1 MNVIIRRRGRW
12 TGAAAVART
21 RQLLRIAVGLVA
33 VLAGC
38 SSAATRRQQVGL
50 PATTG
55 AYIAGEAIVVAGY
68 DNYSRKLTTGAVGAV
83 VVADDRRRPQVNR
96 IEDLLSGRVA
106 GVVVDR
112 ARDGSPSIRI
122 RGVGAF
128 RNSEPL
134 LVLDGFPL
142 PTDVPLRSALSGI
155 NPNEVMRIDV
165 LKDAS
170 SAAIYGSRAGNGV
183 VLITLRHPDR

>member
-1 MNVIIRRRGRW
+1 MNVITRRLDRRHLLW
-12 TGAAAVART
+12 TG
-21 RQLLRIAVGLVA
+21 VGLVV

-38 SSAATRRQQVGL
+38 SSAAARRQRTGP
-50 PATTG
+50 PASPG
-55 AYIAGEAIVVAGY
+55 AYVAGEDTVVAGY
-68 DNYSRKLTTGAVGAV
+68 DNYSRQLTTGAVGAM
-83 VVADDRRRPQVNR
+83 VVADDWRRPQVNR
-96 IEDLLSGRVA
+96 IEDLLTGRIA

-134 LVLDGFPL
+134 IVLDGVPM
-142 PTDVPLRSALSGI
+142 PTDVPLRSVLMGI

-183 VLITLRHPDR
+183 LLITLRHPDR

>member
-1 MNVIIRRRGRW
+1 MNVITRRRDRS
-12 TGAAAVART
+12 A
-21 RQLLRIAVGLVA
+21 RQLLWTGVGLVA
-33 VLAGC
+33 VVAGC
-38 SSAATRRQQVGL
+38 SSATARRQRVEP
-50 PATTG
+50 PAPPG
-55 AYIAGEAIVVAGY
+55 AYVAGEDTVVAGY
-68 DNYSRKLTTGAVGAV
+68 DNYSRKLTTGAVGAM

-96 IEDLLSGRVA
+96 IEDLISGRIP

-112 ARDGSPSIRI
+112 ASNGSPSIRV

-134 LVLDGFPL
+134 LVVDGVPMQAG
-142 PTDVPLRSALSGI
+142 VPLRSLLSGI
-155 NPNEVMRIDV
+155 NPNDVMRIDV